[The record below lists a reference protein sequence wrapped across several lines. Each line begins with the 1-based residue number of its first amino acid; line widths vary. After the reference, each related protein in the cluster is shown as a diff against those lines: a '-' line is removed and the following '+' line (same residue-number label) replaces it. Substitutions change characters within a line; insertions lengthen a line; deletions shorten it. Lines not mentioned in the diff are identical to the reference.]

1 MFNVIVIFNV
11 YNINFKKKNQNFILN
26 KLEEGGKK
34 TTSMQTNLRSF
45 IGLLGER
52 VIYVTVGMLHR
63 PIGIQESVL

>member
-11 YNINFKKKNQNFILN
+11 YNINLKKKNQNFILN